1 MDVAEKSGELCGAE
15 SFPRIM
21 DWELAYSNR
30 RAVSDASDWL
40 ERSAQCSAEFLRN
53 FCGKIERDLAYGDQ
67 PRERID
73 IFEPESPALGTVV
86 VIHGGY
92 WRASS
97 KESHWHFG
105 GGLLD
110 RGWRV
115 AHVEYPLC
123 PHVRIR
129 NIADSTRRAVEFLV
143 ERVPSGPVMMVGR
156 PDSLCCGERES
167 GDPACR
173 HGSAQGDWYY
183 VGSPVQRHGRCADH

>member
-1 MDVAEKSGELCGAE
+1 MDIAGKSGELCGAE

-40 ERSAQCSAEFLRN
+40 GRSAQCSANFLRN

-86 VIHGGY
+86 FIHGGY
-92 WRASS
+92 WRASP

-115 AHVEYPLC
+115 AHVEYPCAHTSRSGTL
-123 PHVRIR
+123 P
-129 NIADSTRRAVEFLV
+129 TRQDARWNFFLSVYPRA
-143 ERVPSGPVMMVGR
+143 PS
-156 PDSLCCGERES
+156 
-167 GDPACR
+167 
-173 HGSAQGDWYY
+173 
-183 VGSPVQRHGRCADH
+183 